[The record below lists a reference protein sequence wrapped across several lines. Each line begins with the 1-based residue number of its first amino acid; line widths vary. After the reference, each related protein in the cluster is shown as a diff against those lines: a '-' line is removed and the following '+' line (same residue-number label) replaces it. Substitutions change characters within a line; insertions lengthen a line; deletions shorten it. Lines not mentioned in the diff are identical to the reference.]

1 MKKSEKISKKPL
13 TKRIW
18 GGIINKRSRERVENG
33 PVDERAR
40 LALCKLNNTKKTR
53 NPEILFEFESIF
65 KQVKIAG
72 SSLSNFGLK
81 LFWSFGY
88 NFLESL
94 ILAQDER
101 WRRA

>member
-1 MKKSEKISKKPL
+1 MSSLFEKNLKKLL
-13 TKRIW
+13 TNGFLR
-18 GGIINKRSRERVENG
+18 GIINKRSRERVENG

-72 SSLSNFGLK
+72 SSLSNFGLR
-81 LFWSFGY
+81 LFGALDTIF
-88 NFLESL
+88 
-94 ILAQDER
+94 
-101 WRRA
+101 